1 MAHSLNDII
10 PPSRRRTMSDMS
22 GPQATPPLKPERTT
36 NHGSGFPYGTALVAL
51 LVIVGAIAALFYF
64 SGARVEVTPKSYAAQ
79 VDSTFSA
86 TPSNGDLPYKVISV
100 EKVGSQS
107 VKAETTAQAND
118 IAQGTITI
126 QNAQTV
132 PQTLIVNTRF
142 ESPNGL
148 IYKIHAPVTVP
159 AGGSVS
165 APVFAEKAGAEYN
178 IEPATFTVPGLKG
191 GKAFTLVT
199 GKSSVAMAGGFAG
212 MRPSVS
218 DATRKAQLATI
229 EATLKTEVQA
239 ALTKQLPE
247 GYVLVPGGV
256 FTTFTPQSDTAATG
270 TVMVSE
276 KGTATAVVFP
286 NNALAKAIAFKSAST
301 YAGEPVRLADTSG
314 LTLSSSASSTPN
326 GNQTFTF
333 SLTGSASIVW
343 DIDASKIA
351 GAVAGKKRDS
361 AQSIL
366 AGFNEIDK
374 AILILRPFFAS
385 TYPDDPTKITVVVKA
400 PGKGK

>member
-1 MAHSLNDII
+1 MARSLNDII

-22 GPQATPPLKPERTT
+22 GPEAPPPMRPERSAKR
-36 NHGSGFPYGTALVAL
+36 GSGFPYGTAIVAL
-51 LVIVGAIAALFYF
+51 LVIVAAVAALFYF

-126 QNAQTV
+126 QNAQTI

-178 IEPATFTVPGLKG
+178 IEPTTFTVPGLKG
-191 GKAFTLVT
+191 GKAFSLVT
-199 GKSSVAMAGGFAG
+199 GKSSAAMTGGFAG

-218 DATRKAQLATI
+218 DATRKAQLSTI

-239 ALTKQLPE
+239 ALVKQLPD
-247 GYVLVPGGV
+247 GYILVPGGV

-276 KGTATAVVFP
+276 KGTATAVIFP
-286 NNALAKAIAFKSAST
+286 NSALAKAIAFKSAST
-301 YAGEPVRLADTSG
+301 YAGEPVKLADTSG
-314 LTLSSSASSTPN
+314 LTLSSSASSTPS

-333 SLTGSASIVW
+333 SLSGNTSIIW

-374 AILILRPFFAS
+374 AVLILRPFFAS

-400 PGKGK
+400 PATGK